1 MTAHDSKRDHCYSH
15 RGVRCNHVHTYM
27 LLSHSIGE
35 RVQLVTARAIRLL
48 NIVCQRRCQSQNV
61 YVTYVTR
68 FLYPLQHTQH
78 VQILYLSMAIQLLY
92 TASWPYSFFIQLLSY
107 GHVQLLA
114 VLCFIYGAGPTGP
127 VVPFSPA
134 SALCLAWSRR
144 TWRGRRGTRGAAERH
159 AARRR
164 RVVLIGNI
172 EEACEPPQHRRV
184 GAAPFLLLG
193 GLVQP
198 RH

>member
-1 MTAHDSKRDHCYSH
+1 LQPYP
-15 RGVRCNHVHTYM
+15 Y
-27 LLSHSIGE
+27 I
-35 RVQLVTARAIRLL
+35 
-48 NIVCQRRCQSQNV
+48 
-61 YVTYVTR
+61 YVTVQFNWRACPIGDGPRYPFIEYCVSAQVLESECVRDIRHTILVSTATHTTR
-68 FLYPLQHTQH
+68 PNLVSLY
-78 VQILYLSMAIQLLY
+78 MAIQLLY

>member
-1 MTAHDSKRDHCYSH
+1 MQPCPYIYVT
-15 RGVRCNHVHTYM
+15 VQFT
-27 LLSHSIGE
+27 IGE
-35 RVQLVTARAIRLL
+35 RAQLVTARAIRLL

-164 RVVLIGNI
+164 RVVLIGNV

>member
-1 MTAHDSKRDHCYSH
+1 MQPYP
-15 RGVRCNHVHTYM
+15 Y
-27 LLSHSIGE
+27 I
-35 RVQLVTARAIRLL
+35 
-48 NIVCQRRCQSQNV
+48 
-61 YVTYVTR
+61 YVTVQFNWR
-68 FLYPLQHTQH
+68 ACPIGDGPRYPFIEYCVSAQVSESECVRDIRHTILVSTATH
-78 VQILYLSMAIQLLY
+78 NVQILYLSGHTASLY